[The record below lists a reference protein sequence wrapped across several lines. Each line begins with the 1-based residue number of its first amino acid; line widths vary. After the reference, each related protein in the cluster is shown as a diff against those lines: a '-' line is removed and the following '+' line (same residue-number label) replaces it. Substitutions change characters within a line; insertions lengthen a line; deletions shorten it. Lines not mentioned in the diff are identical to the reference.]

1 MPGMLTRR
9 SISLSIGVVVMTA
22 GLATVLAIGT
32 GSNSTA
38 ARLLADRDLRS
49 VELARNDYPVW
60 MELPRLSSVE
70 AESAERLEGEPTSEL
85 LALDSEAAEQV
96 VGTDQTSTGGASTSS
111 PGGLVQPLRFNV
123 TDFGMAASLDE
134 GGKIRTSKP
143 VMLAGN
149 RLGTIELAVG
159 QGASVSID
167 RKSMADLIGDKSPAL
182 ASTLT
187 RLAGDR
193 VTLEELRSS
202 DVAVRYDPL
211 ADVLVIEPRS

>member
-1 MPGMLTRR
+1 MLTRR

-32 GSNSTA
+32 GSNSTS

-70 AESAERLEGEPTSEL
+70 AESVERLEGEPTNEL

-96 VGTDQTSTGGASTSS
+96 VGTDQSSPGGASTSS
-111 PGGLVQPLRFNV
+111 PGGLVQPLEFNV

-167 RKSMADLIGDKSPAL
+167 RKSMANLIGDKSPAL

-193 VTLEELRSS
+193 VTLEELRSR

>member
-1 MPGMLTRR
+1 MLTRR

-32 GSNSTA
+32 GSNSTS

-60 MELPRLSSVE
+60 MELPRLSTVE
-70 AESAERLEGEPTSEL
+70 AESVERLEGEPTNEL

-96 VGTDQTSTGGASTSS
+96 VGTDQSSPGGASTKS
-111 PGGLVQPLRFNV
+111 PGGLVQPLEFNV

-167 RKSMADLIGDKSPAL
+167 RKSMANLIGDKSPAL

-193 VTLEELRSS
+193 VTLEELRSR